1 MTDNE
6 LLLAISDIMEKKIK
20 AEAEPI
26 KAEIKAIKDDIETVK
41 NEQKRINLIIE
52 NEIRSDIRIL
62 AENYM
67 PAAKKYEKAAA
78 KMEAMQADIDVMKNV
93 IREHSEKLQKIS

>member
-6 LLLAISDIMEKKIK
+6 LLLAISEIMEKKIK

-26 KAEIKAIKDDIETVK
+26 RVEMKAIKDDIETIK
-41 NEQKRINLIIE
+41 NEQKRIDLMIE
-52 NEIRSDIRIL
+52 NEICSDIKML
-62 AENYM
+62 AENYV
-67 PAAKKYEKAAA
+67 PAAKKYEKATARI
-78 KMEAMQADIDVMKNV
+78 EAMQADIDVMKSV